1 MGRRKI
7 ILPIGT
13 VIGKWTVLEESDFRG
28 KAGARGYIC
37 CCECGTKKWVS
48 ATSLVMGKSKSCGCL
63 SQRYRQKGTPEAL
76 ERGRKLKAAAIAKK
90 EAEAKAKATGTWEPK
105 PRKGKP
111 SLKPYRPKD
120 ISIFGYDEW
129 MFKY

>member
-1 MGRRKI
+1 MLRAGEMF
-7 ILPIGT
+7 GD
-13 VIGKWTVLEESDFRG
+13 WTVLEESDFRG

-37 CCECGTKKWVS
+37 ICECGTKKWVS
-48 ATSLVMGKSKSCGCL
+48 ATSLITGKSKSCGCR

-76 ERGRKLKAAAIAKK
+76 ERGRMLKAAATAKK
-90 EAEAKAKATGTWEPK
+90 EAEAKAKAAGTWEPK
-105 PRKGKP
+105 PRKRKGKP
-111 SLKPYRPKD
+111 KVLKPYRPKD